1 MSGPALRRVLHVAS
15 AGVLLGALLP
25 VQIFRLLVTGTAIA
39 AWLSEM
45 MRLRAPAVAGWV
57 AAAVP
62 VFRPTER
69 DRPSGA
75 FWLALGY
82 GVAVW
87 VPMPAPVVAILC
99 AAVADPAAALAGSR
113 WGKTG
118 GARKSWPGSLA
129 AALVAASVAAIVVAF
144 GGFGLPWR
152 VVPAAAV
159 ATAALER
166 WSGPFDDNVIVA
178 PGVALTTWVLA

>member
-25 VQIFRLLVTGTAIA
+25 VQTFRLLVTGVVIA
-39 AWLSEM
+39 ASVSEM
-45 MRLRAPAVAGWV
+45 IRLRAPAMAGRL

-62 VFRPTER
+62 VFRPAER
-69 DRPSGA
+69 NRPTGA

-82 GVAVW
+82 GAAVW

-99 AAVADPAAALAGSR
+99 ASVADPAASLAGSR
-113 WGKTG
+113 WRK

-129 AALVAASVAAIVVAF
+129 ALFAAASVTVLVVTL
-144 GGFGLPWR
+144 GRCDLPWR
-152 VVPAAAV
+152 VVPAAAM
-159 ATAALER
+159 AAAALER

-178 PGVALTTWVLA
+178 PGVAIATWVLA

>member
-1 MSGPALRRVLHVAS
+1 MSGPGLRRVLHVAS

-25 VQIFRLLVTGTAIA
+25 VQTFRLLVIGTAIA
-39 AWLSEM
+39 ASVSEM
-45 MRLRAPAVAGWV
+45 IRLRAPRVAGWL
-57 AAAVP
+57 AAVVP
-62 VFRPTER
+62 VFRATER

-82 GVAVW
+82 SVAVW
-87 VPMPAPVVAILC
+87 VPMPAPFVGILC
-99 AAVADPAAALAGSR
+99 AAVADPAASLAGSR
-113 WGKTG
+113 WGK

-129 AALVAASVAAIVVAF
+129 AAAVAAGVAALVVGF
-144 GGFGLPWR
+144 GGFSLPWR

-178 PGVALTTWVLA
+178 PGVAVTAWVLA